1 MAAIN
6 KYWKQL
12 ENQTACLKTFKNPLT
27 LPQGDQFQSKLRS
40 FVDE

>member
-6 KYWKQL
+6 EYWKQL
-12 ENQTACLKTFKNPLT
+12 ENQTCLKTFKNPLT